1 MSSKF
6 KVLSIALAVLMA
18 FAFYSATTKA
28 DVTGSFGLGISLDAI
43 PCTSVLVGT
52 VQTPAQLGD
61 QPCES
66 TVFKIDFESDLNV
79 NIAIS
84 GLTTS
89 IHSHAGVTGL
99 EDVILTF
106 AATLGALDVSDTFVF
121 AQPFGKITAG
131 DGQTLPA
138 CYEQTA
144 GQGDCGIFFVKKRV
158 STSISLGGVTFSN
171 LALIEDVNFPD
182 PKATKDTGAT
192 YTANDQ
198 NFGFGDIVTISGQT
212 PSGITVTGT
221 TGICAKEY
229 PYALNRIK
237 KHTWLEAVNPDCAG
251 GTQTPSN
258 KPPLFF
264 DFESL
269 SITGI
274 PLSPD
279 VTGSISVDC
288 IEASACTLTSK
299 LAISGVTPVPINASI
314 KFTDLF
320 TLAFGGASVQAPFG
334 PATITWVFD
343 STFQLSYVDFAV
355 SITLNPDTN
364 PASLSFSGA
373 FQPGT
378 GFITN
383 PATGADPT
391 LTLAVQRAG
400 LTFSLAAVFP
410 GGSFSYVTFSVG
422 AEAGVVDFSA
432 GATFLKG
439 GFGGANLGVTVSF

>member
-43 PCTSVLVGT
+43 DCRDVALFDT
-52 VQTPAQLGD
+52 QTQVTQLGD

-66 TVFKIDFESDLNV
+66 TVFRIDFESDLNV

-89 IHSHAGVTGL
+89 LHSHAGVTGL

-121 AQPFGKITAG
+121 AQPFASEPIAG
-131 DGQTLPA
+131 YV

-144 GQGDCGIFFVKKRV
+144 AQGDCGFFFVKKRV
-158 STSISLGGVTFSN
+158 TTSISLGGVTFSN
-171 LALIEDVNFPD
+171 LALIEDVNFPN
-182 PKATKDTGAT
+182 PKSSKDDFGQGT

-212 PSGITVTGT
+212 PSGITVTGS

-274 PLSPD
+274 PLAAG
-279 VTGSISVDC
+279 VTGSVSVDC
-288 IEASACTLTSK
+288 VEASACTLTSK
-299 LAISGVTPVPINASI
+299 LAISGVTPVPINTSVT
-314 KFTDLF
+314 FEDLF
-320 TLAFGGASVQAPFG
+320 TLKVGTTTIQAPFG
-334 PATITWVFD
+334 PATVTWVFD
-343 STFQLSYVDFAV
+343 STFKLAYVIFDV
-355 SITLNPDTN
+355 NLTLNPDTN

-373 FQPGT
+373 FTPGT
-378 GFITN
+378 GFTAN
-383 PATGADPT
+383 PFTGADPT
-391 LTLAVQRAG
+391 LTLAIQRAG

-410 GGSFSYVTFSVG
+410 GGQFSSVTFSVG

-439 GFGGANLGVTVSF
+439 GFGGANFGVEVSF